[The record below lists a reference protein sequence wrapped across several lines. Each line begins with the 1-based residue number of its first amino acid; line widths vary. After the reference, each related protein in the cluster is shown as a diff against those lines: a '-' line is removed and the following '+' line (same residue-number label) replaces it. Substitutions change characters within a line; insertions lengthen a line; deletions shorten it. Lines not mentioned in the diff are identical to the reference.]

1 MLSYP
6 HRADVHLQQTNPGA
20 FTLSEAME
28 LIKTHLRPSLSWST
42 FSLEEQA
49 QILKAPRCNLEM
61 DSSKAVNKLKS
72 YGYEILECHEA
83 MDRMFSE
90 MKAKSI
96 GVEGQ

>member
-1 MLSYP
+1 
-6 HRADVHLQQTNPGA
+6 
-20 FTLSEAME
+20 ME